1 MNITTV
7 GIDLA
12 KDVITVY
19 AQDEAGRCTLSRNSK
34 FKELAEWLVQ
44 LPAGCVV
51 GMEACSTAHY
61 WGRRMQA
68 FGLQPRLMAAEFVQA
83 FRKSKSAKND
93 HNDAEAIAIA
103 VRQPTMR
110 FVAIKHIDQ
119 QSRLAWHRV
128 REGWKEE
135 RTALINRCRGLLLE
149 FGYPIARSATAFQR
163 GLKTSLQEET
173 LPPNL
178 RRLLA
183 QIETQLQQLD
193 QQLALCDREIA
204 QSARDDEAAKRLQ
217 AVAGVGVIT
226 ADAVCAS
233 VGNAHD
239 FKNGRQFAAWM
250 GLTPRQYSSGG
261 KTKLGRCQLRPA
273 AGWMRI
279 AYLWYISRRGDAYL
293 RSLLVQ
299 GARSTLQAAL
309 KKAPD
314 KQNRMQQWVIRLYG
328 RVGYHKTLVAI
339 ANKHARQLWALL
351 AKGEAY
357 DLNAWQK
364 YAIGE

>member
-12 KDVITVY
+12 KEIITVY
-19 AQDEAGRCTLSRNSK
+19 AQDIQGRCVMSRNFK

-44 LPAGCVV
+44 LPEGCLV
-51 GMEACSTAHY
+51 GMEACSSAHY
-61 WGRRMQA
+61 WGRRMQVM
-68 FGLQPRLMAAEFVQA
+68 GLQPRLMAAEFVQA

-110 FVAIKHIDQ
+110 FVAIKNEAQ

-149 FGYPIARSATAFQR
+149 FGYPIARTAAAFQR
-163 GLKTSLQEET
+163 GLKTSLQEEG

-178 RRLLA
+178 RRLLI
-183 QIETQLQQLD
+183 QIDAQLQQLELL
-193 QQLALCDREIA
+193 LAECDREIA
-204 QSARDDEAAKRLQ
+204 QSARDDEAARRLR

-226 ADAVCAS
+226 ADAVSAS

-261 KTKLGRCQLRPA
+261 KTQLGR
-273 AGWMRI
+273 
-279 AYLWYISRRGDAYL
+279 ISRRGDSYL

-299 GARSTLQAAL
+299 GARSTLQATL

-314 KQNRMQQWVIRLYG
+314 KQNRMQQWIIRLYG

-339 ANKHARQLWALL
+339 ANKNARQLWALL
-351 AKGEAY
+351 AKGETY
-357 DLNAWQK
+357 NLDAWQQ

>member
-12 KDVITVY
+12 KDIVTVH
-19 AQDEAGRCTLSRNSK
+19 AQNAQGHCVVARNLR
-34 FKELAEWLVQ
+34 FNELAEWLIQ

-68 FGLQPRLMAAEFVQA
+68 MGLQPRLMAAEFVQA
-83 FRKSKSAKND
+83 FRKSRSTKND

-110 FVAIKHIDQ
+110 FIAVKNEAQ
-119 QSRLAWHRV
+119 QTRLAWHRV

-149 FGYPIARSATAFQR
+149 FGFPIARSVSAFQR
-163 GLKTSLQEET
+163 GLQACLHNEQ
-173 LPPNL
+173 LPPGL

-183 QIETQLQQLD
+183 QAETQLKQLD
-193 QQLALCDREIA
+193 HQLALCEREITL
-204 QSARDDEAAKRLQ
+204 SVREDEAAQRLQ
-217 AVAGVGVIT
+217 AVAGVGIMT
-226 ADAVCAS
+226 ADAISAS

-239 FKNGRQFAAWM
+239 FKNGRQFAAWL

-261 KTKLGRCQLRPA
+261 KAKLGR
-273 AGWMRI
+273 I
-279 AYLWYISRRGDAYL
+279 TRRGDAYL

-299 GARSTLQAAL
+299 GARSTLQVAL
-309 KKAPD
+309 KKAPELL
-314 KQNRMQQWVIRLYG
+314 NRMQQWVVRLYS

-339 ANKHARQLWALL
+339 ANKNARQLWALL
-351 AKGEAY
+351 AKGETY
-357 DLNAWQK
+357 DQNAWQK
-364 YAIGE
+364 YAVAVEETAPSI

>member
-19 AQDEAGRCTLSRNSK
+19 AQDAQGKCVQSRNFR
-34 FKELAEWLVQ
+34 FKELAEWLAQ
-44 LPAGCVV
+44 LPAGCLV
-51 GMEACSTAHY
+51 GMEACSTAHH

-68 FGLQPRLMAAEFVQA
+68 IGLQPRLMAAEFVQA

-110 FVAIKHIDQ
+110 FVAIKNEAQ

-149 FGYPIARSATAFQR
+149 FGYPIARSAATFGR
-163 GLKTSLQEET
+163 GLKTCLQEET

-183 QIETQLQQLD
+183 QIDSKLQQLD
-193 QQLALCDREIA
+193 QQLAECDREIA
-204 QSARDDEAAKRLQ
+204 QSARDDEAARRLQ
-217 AVAGVGVIT
+217 AVAGVGIIT

-261 KTKLGRCQLRPA
+261 KTKLGR
-273 AGWMRI
+273 I
-279 AYLWYISRRGDAYL
+279 TRRGDAYL

-299 GARSTLQAAL
+299 GARSTLQATL

-314 KQNRMQQWVIRLYG
+314 KLNRMQQWIIRLYG

-339 ANKHARQLWALL
+339 ANKNARQLWALL

-357 DLNAWQK
+357 NLNAWQQ
-364 YAIGE
+364 YAIGEPS

>member
-1 MNITTV
+1 
-7 GIDLA
+7 
-12 KDVITVY
+12 
-19 AQDEAGRCTLSRNSK
+19 
-34 FKELAEWLVQ
+34 
-44 LPAGCVV
+44 
-51 GMEACSTAHY
+51 MEACSTAHH
-61 WGRRMQA
+61 WGRRMQTM
-68 FGLQPRLMAAEFVQA
+68 GLAPRLMAAEFVQA

-103 VRQPTMR
+103 LRQPTMR
-110 FVAIKHIDQ
+110 FVAIKSEAQ

-149 FGYPIARSATAFQR
+149 FGYPIARSTTAFQR
-163 GLKTSLQEET
+163 GLQICLHDEH
-173 LPPNL
+173 LPDGL

-183 QIETQLQQLD
+183 QIADQLQQLD

-217 AVAGVGVIT
+217 VIAGVGVIT

-261 KTKLGRCQLRPA
+261 KTKLGR
-273 AGWMRI
+273 
-279 AYLWYISRRGDAYL
+279 ISRRGDAYL

-309 KKAPD
+309 KKTPE
-314 KQNRMQQWVIRLYG
+314 QLNRVQQWIVRLYG

-351 AKGEAY
+351 AKGESY
-357 DLNAWQK
+357 DQNAWQI
-364 YAIGE
+364 YAPGVPS

>member
-7 GIDLA
+7 GVDLA
-12 KDVITVY
+12 KDIITVY
-19 AQDEAGRCTLSRNSK
+19 AQDVHGHFVLSRNFR
-34 FKELAEWLVQ
+34 FKEFSAWLVQ
-44 LPAGCVV
+44 LPEGCLV

-61 WGRRMQA
+61 WGRRMQEM
-68 FGLQPRLMAAEFVQA
+68 GLQPRLMAAEFVQA

-103 VRQPTMR
+103 VRHPSMR
-110 FVAIKHIDQ
+110 FIAIKNVDQ

-149 FGYPIARSATAFQR
+149 FGFPIARSAAAFQR
-163 GLKTSLQEET
+163 GLKTCLQEEI

-183 QIETQLQQLD
+183 QIEEQLRQLD
-193 QQLALCDREIA
+193 HQLALCDREIA

-217 AVAGVGVIT
+217 AVAGVGTIT

-239 FKNGRQFAAWM
+239 FRNGRQFAAWI

-261 KTKLGRCQLRPA
+261 KAKLGR
-273 AGWMRI
+273 
-279 AYLWYISRRGDAYL
+279 ISRRGDSYL

-299 GARSTLQAAL
+299 GARSTLQAAI

-314 KQNRMQQWVIRLYG
+314 KQSLMQQWIIRLYG

-339 ANKHARQLWALL
+339 ANKHARQLWAML
-351 AKGEAY
+351 AKGETY

-364 YAIGE
+364 YAIGEMP

>member
-19 AQDEAGRCTLSRNSK
+19 AQDAQGRCVMSRNFK
-34 FKELAEWLVQ
+34 FRELAEWLVQ
-44 LPAGCVV
+44 LPADCLV
-51 GMEACSTAHY
+51 GMEACSTAHH

-68 FGLQPRLMAAEFVQA
+68 MCLQPRLMAAEFVQA
-83 FRKSKSAKND
+83 FRKSKSTKND

-110 FVAIKHIDQ
+110 FVAIKNETQ

-149 FGYPIARSATAFQR
+149 FGYPIARSSTAFGR
-163 GLKTSLQEET
+163 GLKTCQHEET
-173 LPPNL
+173 LPGNL

-183 QIETQLQQLD
+183 QIEAQLQQLD
-193 QQLALCDREIA
+193 HQLALCDREIA

-217 AVAGVGVIT
+217 AVVGVGMIT
-226 ADAVCAS
+226 ADAVSAS
-233 VGNAHD
+233 IGNAHD
-239 FKNGRQFAAWM
+239 FKNGRQFAAWI

-261 KTKLGRCQLRPA
+261 KTKLGR
-273 AGWMRI
+273 I
-279 AYLWYISRRGDAYL
+279 TRRGDSYL

-309 KKAPD
+309 KKPPE
-314 KQNRMQQWVIRLYG
+314 QLNRLQQWIIRLYG

-339 ANKHARQLWALL
+339 ANKHARQLWAML
-351 AKGEAY
+351 AKGETY

-364 YAIGE
+364 HAIGEMS

>member
-12 KDVITVY
+12 KDIITVH
-19 AQDEAGRCTLSRNSK
+19 AQDTQGHCVLSRNFK

-44 LPAGCVV
+44 LPDGCLI
-51 GMEACSTAHY
+51 GMEACSTAHH
-61 WGRRMQA
+61 WGRCMQA
-68 FGLQPRLMAAEFVQA
+68 MGLQPRLMAAEFVQA
-83 FRKSKSAKND
+83 FRKSKFAKND

-103 VRQPTMR
+103 VRQPSMR
-110 FVAIKHIDQ
+110 FVAIKNETQ

-149 FGYPIARSATAFQR
+149 FGFPIARSTAAFGR
-163 GLKTSLQEET
+163 SLKICLNEET
-173 LPPNL
+173 LPGNL

-183 QIETQLQQLD
+183 QIEAQLQQLEH
-193 QQLALCDREIA
+193 QLALCDREIA

-217 AVAGVGVIT
+217 AVTGVGVIT
-226 ADAVCAS
+226 ADAVSAS

-239 FKNGRQFAAWM
+239 FKNGRQFAAWI

-261 KTKLGRCQLRPA
+261 KTKLGR
-273 AGWMRI
+273 I
-279 AYLWYISRRGDAYL
+279 TRRGDSYL

-309 KKAPD
+309 KKPPE
-314 KQNRMQQWVIRLYG
+314 QLNRMQQWIIRLYG

-364 YAIGE
+364 YAIGETS

>member
-1 MNITTV
+1 MNITTI

-12 KDVITVY
+12 KDIITVY
-19 AQDEAGRCTLSRNSK
+19 AQDTQGHCVLSRNFK

-44 LPAGCVV
+44 LPEGCLI
-51 GMEACSTAHY
+51 GMEACSTAHH

-68 FGLQPRLMAAEFVQA
+68 MGLQPRLMAAEFVQA
-83 FRKSKSAKND
+83 FRKSRSTKND

-110 FVAIKHIDQ
+110 FVAIKNESQ

-149 FGYPIARSATAFQR
+149 FGYPIARSAVAFGR
-163 GLKTSLQEET
+163 GLKTCLHEET

-183 QIETQLQQLD
+183 QIEVQLQQLD
-193 QQLALCDREIA
+193 QQLALCNREIA
-204 QSARDDEAAKRLQ
+204 QSARDDEAAQRLQ
-217 AVAGVGVIT
+217 AVTGVGVIT
-226 ADAVCAS
+226 ADAICAS
-233 VGNAHD
+233 VGHAHD
-239 FKNGRQFAAWM
+239 FKNGRQFAAWI

-261 KTKLGRCQLRPA
+261 KTKLGR
-273 AGWMRI
+273 I
-279 AYLWYISRRGDAYL
+279 TRRGDSYL

-299 GARSTLQAAL
+299 GARSTLQATL

-314 KQNRMQQWVIRLYG
+314 QLNRMQQWIIRLYG

-351 AKGEAY
+351 AKGETY

-364 YAIGE
+364 YAIGEQS